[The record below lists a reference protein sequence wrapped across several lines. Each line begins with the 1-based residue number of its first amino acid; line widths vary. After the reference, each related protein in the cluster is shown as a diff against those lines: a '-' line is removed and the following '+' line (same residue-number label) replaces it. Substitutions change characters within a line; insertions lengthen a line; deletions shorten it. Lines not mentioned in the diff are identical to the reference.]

1 MNHQSLVCCLC
12 TIMHNTGLEFG
23 PSERATFVGTLMRLI
38 ERGQYNKNGSLAS
51 IVGNFACLLAFVEP
65 SLMLPHIVSTFDTIL
80 VSVSFF
86 IVESSWTCGP
96 NELNKIKD
104 YKAKSCWV
112 QHYGCIYV
120 FQFINVSCGISKCL
134 FWFWGSLIPILICV

>member
-86 IVESSWTCGP
+86 IVESS
-96 NELNKIKD
+96 
-104 YKAKSCWV
+104 
-112 QHYGCIYV
+112 
-120 FQFINVSCGISKCL
+120 
-134 FWFWGSLIPILICV
+134 